1 MSRWEPLLE
10 QVVHERYGRL
20 VAYAT
25 LLAGSPGEGEDLV
38 QDALVSTFSSRAR
51 LRSLPE
57 AEAYVR
63 RAIASRS
70 IDRGR
75 RRTLER
81 RALQTVGS
89 RREAASPA
97 EPGRSEALGQDVV
110 DALARLS
117 PRVRACVVLRHMED
131 LSVRETARVL
141 GLSEGAVKR
150 YVSDGVARLN
160 AELATEASVH
170 IPVESTEKEV
180 RRA

>member
-25 LLAGSPGEGEDLV
+25 LLAGSPAEGEDLV

-89 RREAASPA
+89 RREATDPTPEGSA
-97 EPGRSEALGQDVV
+97 ALGQDVV

-131 LSVRETARVL
+131 LSVRDTARAL

-160 AELATEASVH
+160 AELGTEASVH